1 MLIPSGM
8 LKFSASAI
16 FWSCWVSKMYFRKLK
31 RIQRYE
37 RAPFSSSE
45 VKHFAFDYKQIP
57 IEVFGRKFSQKRSI
71 FLISGS
77 EMLLRGKY
85 FK

>member
-45 VKHFAFDYKQIP
+45 AKHIAFDYKQIP
-57 IEVFGRKFSQKRSI
+57 IEVFGRKFNQKRSI

-77 EMLLRGKY
+77 EMLLGGKY

>member
-16 FWSCWVSKMYFRKLK
+16 FWSCWVSKMYFRKLR

>member
-1 MLIPSGM
+1 
-8 LKFSASAI
+8 
-16 FWSCWVSKMYFRKLK
+16 MYFRKLK

-45 VKHFAFDYKQIP
+45 AKHFAFDYKQIP

-77 EMLLRGKY
+77 EMLLGGKY

>member
-77 EMLLRGKY
+77 EMLLRKKY

>member
-1 MLIPSGM
+1 
-8 LKFSASAI
+8 
-16 FWSCWVSKMYFRKLK
+16 MYFRKLK

-77 EMLLRGKY
+77 EMLLRGNILSKGR
-85 FK
+85 

>member
-1 MLIPSGM
+1 
-8 LKFSASAI
+8 
-16 FWSCWVSKMYFRKLK
+16 MYFRKLK

-37 RAPFSSSE
+37 RAAFSSSE

>member
-1 MLIPSGM
+1 MNGPL
-8 LKFSASAI
+8 
-16 FWSCWVSKMYFRKLK
+16 
-31 RIQRYE
+31 
-37 RAPFSSSE
+37 FSSSE
-45 VKHFAFDYKQIP
+45 AKHFAFDYKQIP

>member
-45 VKHFAFDYKQIP
+45 AKHFVFDYKQIP